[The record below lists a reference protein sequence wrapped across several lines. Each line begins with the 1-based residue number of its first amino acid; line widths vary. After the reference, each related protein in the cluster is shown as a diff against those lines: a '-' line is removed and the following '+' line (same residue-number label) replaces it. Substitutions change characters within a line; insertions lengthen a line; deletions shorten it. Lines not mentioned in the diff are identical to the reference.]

1 MIPSSSSSSSS
12 SSSYIPNPISYAAN
26 AGHAALIHPTMVPSP
41 PQQHP
46 LLAGG
51 QAQIFD
57 LDLDLDPF
65 FDDDHGFPRM
75 DDHLGFMGGSK
86 NNSGQVLD
94 DLFAMLQTRQ
104 RPQIP
109 SQPHTADSPYYMMD
123 LTGPSSS

>member
-1 MIPSSSSSSSS
+1 M
-12 SSSYIPNPISYAAN
+12 A
-26 AGHAALIHPTMVPSP
+26 PSP

-46 LLAGG
+46 LLVGG
-51 QAQIFD
+51 QAQMFD

-75 DDHLGFMGGSK
+75 DDQLGFMGGNK

-109 SQPHTADSPYYMMD
+109 SQSHTVDPPYYMMD